1 MFYHY
6 AFKRDMSFRPLILIL
21 IFCWLLLPAGVAISQ
36 GHKHQ
41 ETAAHD
47 ERPDDAADDH
57 GEGEHEDDEDH
68 GEGEAGDHAHDHDEH
83 EGLVHLTQAEMEEFG
98 VELKVAGPG
107 KLHIEI
113 VVPGELV
120 VNNDKLAHIGPRFPG
135 VVTEVRKKVG
145 DYVRKGDILAV
156 VESNEGLVPYEVKS
170 FIDGTVIEKH
180 MTLGEAH
187 SEDVDAF
194 VIADL
199 NTVWANLS
207 IYQMHLPMAAVG
219 QKVVISAG
227 QGVPEAKGVIS
238 YISPSLDEHT
248 RTATARVVLPNRDGR
263 WCPGLF
269 VEGRIT
275 VEETEVAILVP
286 KSALQNMDGETV
298 VFVEEGKD
306 FRAQPIEVGR
316 ANDTS
321 VEVLSG
327 LLPGQKYASKGG
339 FVFKAEL
346 LKGAFGDEHG
356 H

>member
-6 AFKRDMSFRPLILIL
+6 AFKRDISFRPLILIL
-21 IFCWLLLPAGVAISQ
+21 IFCWLFLPAGLAIGQ
-36 GHKHQ
+36 EHNQQ
-41 ETAAHD
+41 ETPAQGEHHED
-47 ERPDDAADDH
+47 TTDDH
-57 GEGEHEDDEDH
+57 AKGEHEADEDH
-68 GEGEAGDHAHDHDEH
+68 AEGEAVSDAHDHDEH

-98 VELKVAGPG
+98 VEVEVAGPG
-107 KLHIEI
+107 RLHIEI

-135 VVTEVRKKVG
+135 VVTEVRKHVG
-145 DYVRKGDILAV
+145 DYVRRGDVLAA

-187 SEDVDAF
+187 SEGVDAF

-199 NTVWANLS
+199 DTVWANLS
-207 IYQMHLPMAAVG
+207 IYQMHLPMLEVG
-219 QKVVISAG
+219 QKVLISAG
-227 QGVPEAKGVIS
+227 EGVPEAKGVIS

-248 RTATARVVLPNRDGR
+248 RTATARVVLPSRDGR

-286 KSALQNMDGETV
+286 KSALQTMDGQTV
-298 VFVEEGKD
+298 VFVEEGED
-306 FRAQPIEVGR
+306 FRAQPVQVGR

-327 LLPGQKYASKGG
+327 LLRGQKYASRGG

-346 LKGAFGDEHG
+346 LKGVFGDEHG